1 LRDAGGKERERIKRS
16 KKERLDKKMK
26 STERS
31 STRLSSR
38 KSKLQKR
45 ERERREYSSE
55 QEMPSICCYRRTKKK
70 KNVLE
75 LADCPCIY

>member
-1 LRDAGGKERERIKRS
+1 MR
-16 KKERLDKKMK
+16 

-38 KSKLQKR
+38 KSKPQKR
-45 ERERREYSSE
+45 EKERREYSSE
-55 QEMPSICCYRRTKKK
+55 QEMPGICCYGRTKKK

-75 LADCPCIY
+75 LADGPCIY